1 MTLKNAHFPSPG
13 RVVLDLINQCVE
25 LKVSEVL
32 LLIPL
37 LHVVRPPASAPGMG
51 PTVEEENWSGLTM
64 VEFCNFRENVA
75 GWKDKRM

>member
-13 RVVLDLINQCVE
+13 SLVLGLINQCVQ

-37 LHVVRPPASAPGMG
+37 LHIVRPPASAPGMG
-51 PTVEEENWSGLTM
+51 PTVEEENWSGLTL
-64 VEFCNFRENVA
+64 VKFCNFRDNLAV
-75 GWKDKRM
+75 WKDKRR